1 MYILGQE
8 RDLTITKNK
17 ILKDKEEKTLV
28 TLNFTTRSLPF
39 FCNYIVDDINSVDD
53 QWISVD
59 QTVDLNREEY
69 TQVSSKVQFQIILP
83 QENDNV
89 FSLEKNITIP
99 NKQYEKNV
107 KYIQQIDRK
116 KSKYFEEQQ
125 VIANDIMD
133 TLLYKYSFYLRNFY
147 LYSGDPN
154 NEFNKLLLNIYGISK
169 IEIQFGKQVA
179 LSNNINNKFI
189 SNITYDDKFLVS
201 TVNLDENNNSN
212 EYINMLKT
220 NLPYIK
226 EVNIGQHTQDIQF
239 SMYLFERIQNFEQK
253 GFDTLI
259 SW

>member
-1 MYILGQE
+1 
-8 RDLTITKNK
+8 
-17 ILKDKEEKTLV
+17 
-28 TLNFTTRSLPF
+28 
-39 FCNYIVDDINSVDD
+39 
-53 QWISVD
+53 
-59 QTVDLNREEY
+59 
-69 TQVSSKVQFQIILP
+69 
-83 QENDNV
+83 
-89 FSLEKNITIP
+89 
-99 NKQYEKNV
+99 
-107 KYIQQIDRK
+107 
-116 KSKYFEEQQ
+116 
-125 VIANDIMD
+125 MD

-226 EVNIGQHTQDIQF
+226 EVNIGQHT
-239 SMYLFERIQNFEQK
+239 
-253 GFDTLI
+253 
-259 SW
+259 